1 MAGSELADYAHAEV
15 QKIVRTRWRRI
26 RVALNVALCERALG
40 VADVAVRKSLL
51 TVNVAK
57 HGEGMSKPTLVR
69 TSEGGD
75 GDDALERA
83 FESSLTPSHS
93 QQSLRSVLKETKS
106 HYVPKELYGGGGDM
120 LLVDPDAEYDVLP
133 GDDLPAEVVRDCDAK
148 AVLAEELEQASSG
161 KHLTFGSRASSVD
174 KLPGLDDPARDPAPA
189 AAA

>member
-1 MAGSELADYAHAEV
+1 MTEGSGRNMRTSMLSQVTDMAGSELADYAHAEV

-69 TSEGGD
+69 TSSGGD

-93 QQSLRSVLKETKS
+93 QQSLRSVLKDT
-106 HYVPKELYGGGGDM
+106 
-120 LLVDPDAEYDVLP
+120 
-133 GDDLPAEVVRDCDAK
+133 
-148 AVLAEELEQASSG
+148 
-161 KHLTFGSRASSVD
+161 
-174 KLPGLDDPARDPAPA
+174 PAPSSSSRP
-189 AAA
+189 